1 MSQERHQNTTLMR
14 YEDVPKT
21 YDQLLVMHP
30 LRPIH
35 HDVELEHATEM
46 IDVLAGHD
54 LNADQADYL
63 DVLST
68 LVEAYENTHYPLDD
82 PATCGLDALRAL
94 LDDHGMN
101 ATDLARLLGVH
112 RSMGSKLLK
121 GERALTARHLK
132 MLSDRFKVS
141 ADLFLGSVLDVEMAT
156 FSPPVQRHSGSQINQ

>member
-1 MSQERHQNTTLMR
+1 MSQGRRQNTTLMR

-21 YDQLLVMHP
+21 YDQLLAMHP

-35 HDVELEHATEM
+35 NDAELGHATEI
-46 IDVLAGHD
+46 IDIMAGHD

-82 PATCGLDALRAL
+82 SAICGLDALRAL

-101 ATDLARLLGVH
+101 AADLARLLGVH

-121 GERALTARHLK
+121 GKRALTSRHLQL
-132 MLSDRFKVS
+132 LSERFKVS
-141 ADLFLGSVLDVEMAT
+141 ADLFLDR
-156 FSPPVQRHSGSQINQ
+156 PPCVQA

>member
-1 MSQERHQNTTLMR
+1 MSQERRQNTTLMR

-21 YDQLLVMHP
+21 YDQLLAMHP

-35 HDVELEHATEM
+35 NDVELAHATEM
-46 IDVLAGHD
+46 IDILAGHD
-54 LNADQADYL
+54 LNVDQADYL

-68 LVEAYENTHYPLDD
+68 LVEVYENTHD
-82 PATCGLDALRAL
+82 PIDAPAICGLDALRAL
-94 LDDHGMN
+94 LDDHGMS

-121 GERALTARHLK
+121 GERALTTRHLK

-141 ADLFLGSVLDVEMAT
+141 ADLFLDRQNLIV
-156 FSPPVQRHSGSQINQ
+156 

>member
-1 MSQERHQNTTLMR
+1 MSQERRQNTTLMR

-21 YDQLLVMHP
+21 YDQLLAMHP

-35 HDVELEHATEM
+35 NDVELAHATEM
-46 IDVLAGHD
+46 IDILAGHD
-54 LNADQADYL
+54 LNVDQADYL

-68 LVEAYENTHYPLDD
+68 LVEVYENTHD
-82 PATCGLDALRAL
+82 PIDAPAICGLDALRAL
-94 LDDHGMN
+94 LDDHGMS

-121 GERALTARHLK
+121 GERALTARHLQ

-141 ADLFLGSVLDVEMAT
+141 ADLFLDRQNTIAYES
-156 FSPPVQRHSGSQINQ
+156 

>member
-1 MSQERHQNTTLMR
+1 MSQEQHQNMMLMR
-14 YEDVPKT
+14 DADVPKT
-21 YDQLLVMHP
+21 YDQLLAMHP

-35 HDVELEHATEM
+35 NDVELEHATAM
-46 IDVLAGHD
+46 IDILAGHA

-68 LVEAYENTHYPLDD
+68 LVEVYENTHYPLDD
-82 PATCGLDALRAL
+82 PAIRGLHALQAL
-94 LDDHGMN
+94 LDDHGMS

-121 GERALTARHLK
+121 GERALTTRHLK

-141 ADLFLGSVLDVEMAT
+141 ADLFLDRQNMIAYEA
-156 FSPPVQRHSGSQINQ
+156 

>member
-1 MSQERHQNTTLMR
+1 MNQERPPNTTLMS
-14 YEDVPKT
+14 YEDVPKN
-21 YDQLLVMHP
+21 YNQLLALHP

-35 HDVELEHATEM
+35 NALELNHATEM
-46 IDVLAGHD
+46 IDILAGHN
-54 LNADQADYL
+54 LNTDQADYL

-68 LVEAYENTHYPLDD
+68 LVEAYENTHAPLDN
-82 PATCGLDALRAL
+82 PAICGLDALRAL
-94 LDDHGMN
+94 LDDHGMS

-141 ADLFLGSVLDVEMAT
+141 ADLFLDCRNMTV
-156 FSPPVQRHSGSQINQ
+156 

>member
-1 MSQERHQNTTLMR
+1 MRQERRHNTTLMS

-21 YDQLLVMHP
+21 YNRLLTMHP

-35 HDVELEHATEM
+35 NDVELEHATEI
-46 IDVLAGHD
+46 IDILAGHD
-54 LNADQADYL
+54 LNEDQSDYL

-82 PATCGLDALRAL
+82 SVSCGLDTLRAL

-101 ATDLARLLGVH
+101 TADLARLLGVH

-121 GERALTARHLK
+121 GERALTSRHLQ
-132 MLSDRFKVS
+132 MLSERFKVS
-141 ADLFLGSVLDVEMAT
+141 ADFFLDRPT
-156 FSPPVQRHSGSQINQ
+156 CVQA

>member
-1 MSQERHQNTTLMR
+1 MSQERPQNTALMR

-21 YDQLLVMHP
+21 YDQLCALHP

-35 HDVELEHATEM
+35 NALELDHATEM
-46 IDVLAGHD
+46 IDILAGRD

-68 LVEAYENTHYPLDD
+68 LVEAYENAHDPLDD
-82 PATCGLDALRAL
+82 PAICGLDALRAL
-94 LDDHGMN
+94 LDDHGMS
-101 ATDLARLLGVH
+101 ATDLAHLLGVH

-141 ADLFLGSVLDVEMAT
+141 ADLFLDCQNMTV
-156 FSPPVQRHSGSQINQ
+156 

>member
-1 MSQERHQNTTLMR
+1 MSQKRRQNTTLMR
-14 YEDVPKT
+14 YEDIPKT
-21 YDQLLVMHP
+21 YDQLLAMHP

-35 HDVELEHATEM
+35 NDVELDHATTM
-46 IDVLAGHD
+46 IDILAGHD

-68 LVEAYENTHYPLDD
+68 LVEVYENTHYPLDD
-82 PATCGLDALRAL
+82 PAIRGLHALQAL
-94 LDDHGMN
+94 LDDHGMS

-121 GERALTARHLK
+121 GERALTTRHLK

-141 ADLFLGSVLDVEMAT
+141 ADLFLDRQNLIV
-156 FSPPVQRHSGSQINQ
+156 